1 MKKEELNLKLLV
13 CLPERGERILK
24 ALAEKKLIDFGE
36 PVPAVK
42 VIVCEEGNVYW
53 RYSSD
58 TIENWEHLPEVT
70 FNQALELIEQ
80 VEVQDAEPEWEL
92 ISFDVLEDKE
102 HDFCFYVDNTL
113 YFWQNYIECENYT
126 GMIFAGWQYEKGE
139 TLNTRRG
146 NVNHGGFC
154 RTVDFPK
161 NLKAPAIPIKIWF
174 WRRK

>member
-92 ISFDVLEDKE
+92 VPCDIFKDEFSVET
-102 HDFCFYVDNTL
+102 DNCL
-113 YFWQNYIECENYT
+113 FHFKWQNHLDCEAKT

>member
-70 FNQALELIEQ
+70 FEQALELIEQ
-80 VEVQDAEPEWEL
+80 VEIEDDKSEWGL
-92 ISFDVLEDKE
+92 VSFDIFENE
-102 HDFCFYVDNTL
+102 GRYVYYENDCVG
-113 YFWQNYIECENYT
+113 YAWQNHINCEIKT

>member
-1 MKKEELNLKLLV
+1 MKKEELNFKILTTLADRNKKIKEALIERKFIGAEEIRPDVGVLFCDAG
-13 CLPERGERILK
+13 CLDLSYQ
-24 ALAEKKLIDFGE
+24 LAAIND
-36 PVPAVK
+36 
-42 VIVCEEGNVYW
+42 
-53 RYSSD
+53 R
-58 TIENWEHLPEVT
+58 EHLPEVT
-70 FNQALELIEQ
+70 FEQALELIEQ
-80 VEVQDAEPEWEL
+80 VEIEDDKSEWGL
-92 ISFDVLEDKE
+92 VSFDIFENE
-102 HDFCFYVDNTL
+102 GRYVYYENDCVG
-113 YFWQNYIECENYT
+113 YAWQNHINCEIKT